1 MTRQIL
7 SLTNVRKVFT
17 AFSQVIPGIMLVLI
31 GYLGC
36 NIVLVLVVWFI
47 AVTLITAAYAGAMAN
62 IVDIAPNFAG
72 PVLAFAQTIHMTAS
86 FLSPIVAGLLTEKS
100 QTLDAWRQVFGV
112 TACVACGTYI
122 VYQIFGTG
130 DIQAWNYPDQKYPQ
144 SIQEDSQPLN
154 ESPEKNGKIVKSR
167 SNTSEEA

>member
-1 MTRQIL
+1 MQYLQQLVSVWKNNRE
-7 SLTNVRKVFT
+7 
-17 AFSQVIPGIMLVLI
+17 FSSQ
-31 GYLGC
+31 
-36 NIVLVLVVWFI
+36 
-47 AVTLITAAYAGAMAN
+47 
-62 IVDIAPNFAG
+62 
-72 PVLAFAQTIHMTAS
+72 
-86 FLSPIVAGLLTEKS
+86 